1 MIKPLISY
9 PGAKN
14 RFYEHMKPY
23 FPLDM
28 EVYVEPFFGGGSV
41 GLNIAADGDFQN
53 IQKMVVG
60 DLAPEIWALWQGV
73 KVNPSAVEEISK
85 KWFLE
90 KCPHLSEMQSIGF
103 DAEQYRKYTEGSM
116 KDWKENSSLSSEE
129 KSDIRYK
136 IELCETVLKEAND
149 FWEWTQSVIDTVQ
162 LSLEERAARTLL
174 VNRISFSGMGDSGS
188 LSKDRFTTF
197 KLESLDRVYETS
209 KLLNKMDILNVSFE
223 ETMKH
228 AYDKPDKS
236 FVFLDPP
243 YWKQEASGL
252 YGRNGDTHRG
262 FPHEKFAECT
272 KALPCKWFVTYDDSV
287 KVRQMFEGCYIK
299 PFTIPGGYVMAM
311 KNSEDALAGE
321 EVFITNY
328 ELDKDNESLI
338 DLL

>member
-73 KVNPSAVEEISK
+73 KVNPSAVEEIAT
-85 KWFLE
+85 KWFKE
-90 KCPHLSEMQSIGF
+90 KCPHLEEMQGNGF
-103 DAEQYRKYTEGSM
+103 DAELYREYTEG
-116 KDWKENSSLSSEE
+116 KHKNWREE
-129 KSDIRYK
+129 DLDEDSVAGIKYLLD
-136 IELCETVLKEAND
+136 LGDTVFKEATE
-149 FWEWTQSVIDTVQ
+149 FWDWTQRVVDEVQ

-188 LSKDRFTTF
+188 LSKDRFTAF
-197 KLESLDRVYETS
+197 KLDSLDRVYETS
-209 KLLNKMDILNVSFE
+209 KLLNRMEILNASFE

-252 YGRNGDTHRG
+252 YGRHGDTHRG
-262 FPHEKFAECT
+262 FPHEKFAGCT

-287 KVRQMFEGCYIK
+287 KVRQMFDGCYIK

-328 ELDKDNESLI
+328 ELDKDNDSLM